1 MDTHYIRCVANF
13 IKDLIPNC
21 SINFEKIKGDL
32 SPVFENSKCIV
43 CNNGKKAS
51 FEIEDKKFLIYLQSI
66 SGEYTH
72 KITVSRTNIQFSKI
86 ELKML
91 ILIPKAIRSTNIMSK
106 EEKIYQPQ
114 IIEAECAFEYFVI
127 SQIMR
132 GTNQSRWGAPIHYL
146 RLLQELTYQKYETNN
161 CTSGFVCV
169 KNTDQFLC
177 DMKKTDKY
185 KFIKFDKP
193 IRIYNG
199 FFDKPASYRYVDGR
213 NSFYLCTRNENVEG
227 IIYFKYPQ
235 EYSIIDRC
243 VGSHI
248 EELLSLN
255 CCKWISYV
263 GYSQDVVLFA
273 RYYSQIKWEKNKW
286 HLREK
291 EQIER
296 ILIER
301 MLCENDFAHSITK
314 VIFTL
319 SELHMGS
326 LILITQDKAPSVKG
340 KIDNTLLGVSLYQA
354 IKDMGYKELIKS
366 NRILGLLSSDG
377 LTVFNKNGD
386 VIDCGSIIDLS
397 GGNGQVTGGGRTQ
410 AASIASNYG
419 ISIKISEDGPISV
432 FEKGSC
438 ILSL

>member
-1 MDTHYIRCVANF
+1 MDTHYTKCVTDF

-21 SINFEKIKGDL
+21 TINYEKIKGDL
-32 SPVFENSKCIV
+32 PSVFSSPKCIV
-43 CNNGKKAS
+43 CNNGKKVS
-51 FEIEDKKFLIYLQSI
+51 FEIEEKRFMVYLQSI

-72 KITVSRTNIQFSKI
+72 KITVSRTNMQFSKI
-86 ELKML
+86 ELRML

-106 EEKIYQPQ
+106 EEKIYQSQ

-127 SQIMR
+127 SQTMR

-177 DMKKTDKY
+177 DMKKTGKY
-185 KFIKFDKP
+185 LFIKFEKS
-193 IRIYNG
+193 IKISNQ

-227 IIYFKYPQ
+227 IICFNNPQ
-235 EYSIIDRC
+235 EYSIIERC
-243 VGSHI
+243 AGRHI

-263 GYSQDVVLFA
+263 GYSQDVVLYA
-273 RYYSQIKWEKNKW
+273 RRYSQIKWEKNKW

-291 EQIER
+291 EQIEK

-301 MLCENDFAHSITK
+301 MLCDNDFAHSITK

-326 LILITQDKAPSVKG
+326 LILITQDKVPNIKG
-340 KIDNTLLGVSLYQA
+340 KIDNTLLGEALYQT
-354 IKDMGYKELIKS
+354 IKNMGYKELIKT

-377 LTVFNKNGD
+377 LTVFNKDGD
-386 VIDCGSIIDLS
+386 VMDCGSIIDLA
-397 GGNGQVTGGGRTQ
+397 GGNGHVTGGGRTQ

-438 ILSL
+438 IMSI